1 MDVPKLYLL
10 VEKGTTRVDRRS
22 TLSRADNKLKQ
33 DVVTSNSIRR
43 RQEDQKLKVTLG
55 YIVGFLENSLVYLR
69 YCVQ

>member
-22 TLSRADNKLKQ
+22 TLSRADNKLKL

-55 YIVGFLENSLVYLR
+55 YIVGFLENSLGYLR

>member
-22 TLSRADNKLKQ
+22 TLSRADNKLKL